1 MYIMARPCA
10 TDFCKPR
17 QVRKEA
23 AVAERF
29 VRRRSPEP
37 SFLSMAYLAIARKW
51 RPHCFE
57 DLVGQSHVVQTLT
70 NAIRLNRVSH
80 AYLFSGARG
89 IGKTSV
95 ARIFAKAL
103 RCPNVKE
110 AIACNVCSECVAIAE
125 SRSVD
130 VVEIDGA
137 SNNGVEAVR
146 GIRDNVAY
154 GAATGTYKI
163 YIIDEVHMLSL
174 SAFNALLKTLEE
186 PPAHVIFLLA
196 TTEVQKIPL
205 TVLGRCQRFEFR
217 RLTSPQ
223 IIERIQQ
230 ILETEGISI
239 SEEGLRL
246 IASHSDGSLRDALSF
261 LDQVLSYFGANLQKS
276 DQEKLVFD
284 DKQVVEALGI
294 SQTHIISDYWKFIVY
309 KDITKL
315 LALISEAYLSG
326 MDLKH
331 FAERCLEELRL
342 LYLIQAS
349 KESKEL
355 LAAEALDISSHH
367 FKELTSLSELC
378 SLVQLERMAQIL
390 SKTISQISWSS
401 LPRFVLEVASVRM
414 TKLEELDQFE
424 SSSSGGSFRRSL
436 MTEDGSA
443 IEIDEGVPE
452 KKESQGVPKL
462 EIVSNLESAPKR
474 RAISEAPSVKTAP
487 MAPPSMIQGETQF
500 EGRGEETPEDHWRAF
515 VEFVMKKRPLL
526 GALLNHANFT
536 LDNISKGKAVALC
549 FSEGSF
555 YEKQV
560 SDSKNIQDITAFVKT
575 FFGPQS
581 TIKFSNSEVNAKQ
594 SLETGRQIE
603 ESTLRK
609 NTLEHPAVSQ
619 VKEIFGAEIV
629 DVKVEI

>member
-1 MYIMARPCA
+1 
-10 TDFCKPR
+10 
-17 QVRKEA
+17 
-23 AVAERF
+23 
-29 VRRRSPEP
+29 
-37 SFLSMAYLAIARKW
+37 MAYLAIARKW
-51 RPHCFE
+51 RPQCFE

-103 RCPNVKE
+103 RCPNVKD
-110 AIACNVCSECVAIAE
+110 AIPCNICSECTAISE

-196 TTEVQKIPL
+196 TTEAQKIPL

-217 RLTSPQ
+217 RLTGQQ
-223 IIERIQQ
+223 IINRIEQ
-230 ILETEGISI
+230 ILETEGIVI

-246 IASHSDGSLRDALSF
+246 IASHSDGSLRDALSL
-261 LDQVLSYFGANLQKS
+261 LDQVLSYFGTHQQKVS
-276 DQEKLVFD
+276 FD
-284 DKQVVEALGI
+284 EKQVVEALGI
-294 SQTHIISDYWKFIVY
+294 SQTNVVSDYWKFIIH
-309 KDITKL
+309 KDIKRL

-326 MDLKH
+326 VDLKH
-331 FAERCLEELRL
+331 FAERCLEELRF
-342 LYLIQAS
+342 LYLIQAAKDS
-349 KESKEL
+349 KETL
-355 LAAEALDISSHH
+355 TAESLDVSAGR
-367 FKELTSLSELC
+367 FKELSSLAEIC

-414 TKLEELDQFE
+414 TKLEELDQWQQ
-424 SSSSGGSFRRSL
+424 SIPDASSGDKNKIQ

-443 IEIDEGVPE
+443 AEPEEVVPE
-452 KKESQGVPKL
+452 KRELKLAPKL
-462 EIVSNLESAPKR
+462 EVVSK
-474 RAISEAPSVKTAP
+474 SEKMPQR
-487 MAPPSMIQGETQF
+487 MM
-500 EGRGEETPEDHWRAF
+500 ETPAPAIEEPMPVLAKDRSFEASGEATPEGHWRAF

-526 GALLNHANFT
+526 GALLNHASFK
-536 LDNISKGKAVALC
+536 LDNLNNGKAVTLG
-549 FSEGSF
+549 FGEGSF
-555 YEKQV
+555 YEKQA
-560 SDSKNIQDITAFVKT
+560 SENKNVQDTTNFLKI
-575 FFGPQS
+575 FFGS
-581 TIKFSNSEVNAKQ
+581 ESSLSFSNSGVNVRQ
-594 SLETGRQIE
+594 SLEKGRQQE
-603 ESTLRK
+603 EAALRK
-609 NTLEHPAVSQ
+609 DALEHPAVSQ
-619 VKEIFGAEIV
+619 AKEIFGAEIV
-629 DVKVEI
+629 DVRVEI